1 MTSRLA
7 VVLLFTP
14 ILYTCFGCSRKSD
27 VINVADSEANEAS
40 KYYKAAKGKLGCDL
54 KTALFRIIRNH
65 QTRNYGDLWQMI
77 QTADLDKYYEGDN
90 TILDRYSENPSGSDF
105 FEYSKKVDQCGKSR
119 KEGDCYNRE
128 HSIPKSWFSKQKPML
143 TDGHHIFAS
152 DGYVNSRRS
161 NYPYGEV
168 QRATYTS
175 QSGSMLG
182 PGKSQ
187 LGYSGKVFEP
197 IDEFKGDFARA
208 YFYMATCYEDQI
220 FKWKNNDRIANDV
233 LDGTKCTVFVPWV
246 LSTLKRWHKIDPV
259 SRTDIYRNEEVFRFQ
274 GNRNPFVDHP
284 EYVEAIWGN

>member
-1 MTSRLA
+1 MIPKLA
-7 VVLLFTP
+7 VVFLFSQLLC
-14 ILYTCFGCSRKSD
+14 TCFGCSRKS
-27 VINVADSEANEAS
+27 ETNEALD
-40 KYYKAAKGKLGCDL
+40 YYQAAKSKKGCDL
-54 KTALFRIIRNH
+54 KTALFKIISKH
-65 QTRNYGDLWQMI
+65 QTRSYNDVWKLI

-105 FEYSKKVDQCGKSR
+105 FEYSKKVDQCGRFK

-128 HSIPKSWFSKQKPML
+128 HSFPKSWFSKRKPML

-152 DGYVNSRRS
+152 DGYVNSRRA
-161 NYPYGEV
+161 NYPYGDV
-168 QRATYTS
+168 DRPTYTS
-175 QSGSMLG
+175 KSGSMLG
-182 PGKSQ
+182 SAKSK

-208 YFYMATCYEDQI
+208 YFYMATCYEDQT
-220 FKWKNNDRIANDV
+220 FKWKPNDRIANDV
-233 LDGTKCTVFVPWV
+233 LDGTKCKVFMPWI

-259 SRTDIYRNEEVFRFQ
+259 TQTDIYRNEAVFRFQ